1 MIGRPSEKDHDMR
14 NFRDAK
20 LMAKSLRAAMAD
32 RQVPLS
38 HSETLEIVAR
48 QFGYD
53 DWNVLAAKIDGAA
66 PDADADRTQE
76 AVRLQAGIPIMRI
89 FDEAKAREFYL
100 GFLGFDMDWDHRFA
114 PGLPLYM
121 QVSRSGL
128 KLHLSEHHGDAS
140 PGSTVFVWMDGIDA
154 YRAELLG
161 KHYSYSR
168 PGIHE
173 DGPGG
178 RTLEVPDPFGNRIR
192 FCEKRS

>member
-1 MIGRPSEKDHDMR
+1 MR
-14 NFRDAK
+14 SFRDAK
-20 LMAKSLRAAMAD
+20 LMAKSLREAMAA

-53 DWNVLAAKIDGAA
+53 GWNVLAAKIGEAEPETPGTGAG
-66 PDADADRTQE
+66 E
-76 AVRLQAGIPIMRI
+76 AVRLRMGIPILRI

-100 GFLGFDMDWDHRFA
+100 GFLGFTMDWDHRFG
-114 PGLPLYM
+114 PNMPLYM

-128 KLHLSEHHGDAS
+128 QLHLSEHHDDAS
-140 PGSTVFVWMDGIDA
+140 PGSTVFVWMQGINA

-168 PGIHE
+168 PGIQE

-192 FCEKRS
+192 FCEKRG